1 MFTMSIS
8 FFTLIAGSTGK
19 LEKYVGCQTKMKG
32 IFKYW
37 DEIDNYL
44 QLIDKNFCSTKT
56 KCIINKYTEQIFK
69 KDPIINPIYNLL
81 YNGSEVE
88 VREIGNVSDD
98 DYISWRSRTKSEQ
111 ASIVNS
117 ANLPTMKGLDVGNFN
132 PRIFNRFWEH
142 IENKFDCTGFC
153 STVYQLTQ
161 QVLSDYHST
170 ITSTY
175 PLQVPM
181 FKYLFSDINRGIPKH
196 IGCMRPLMKWL
207 PKMLI
212 SFGTFALFAALV
224 QLMLFFLS
232 IQLISNPTEGGA
244 NEKPPSSSQV
254 YQKEE
259 NKNLT
264 EEEKKE

>member
-1 MFTMSIS
+1 MSIS

-44 QLIDKNFCSTKT
+44 QLIDKNFCSKNYA
-56 KCIINKYTEQIFK
+56 CIINKYTDQIFK
-69 KDPIINPIYNLL
+69 NDPIIKPIYSEL
-81 YNGSEVE
+81 YKNGEIE
-88 VREIGNVSDD
+88 VRDIGDVSDD
-98 DYISWRSRTKSEQ
+98 GYISWRKYPKSQQ
-111 ASIVNS
+111 ASIVKT
-117 ANLPTMKGLDVGNFN
+117 ATLTMKGLDVDDFS

-153 STVYQLTQ
+153 STVYQLTPQ
-161 QVLSDYHST
+161 DLNDYHSIAIADT
-170 ITSTY
+170 KTY
-175 PLQVPM
+175 PLQIPM

-212 SFGTFALFAALV
+212 SFGSFALFTGLV